1 MPAPGR
7 FSTMDSPYLSLFSL
21 VKGWPQEN
29 VRREVLMVTAGI
41 DRLRGQL
48 SPWPAWAT
56 TSARSA
62 SAVLLIPDLR
72 NPYLL

>member
-1 MPAPGR
+1 
-7 FSTMDSPYLSLFSL
+7 MDSPYLSLFSL
-21 VKGWPQEN
+21 VKGWPQQN
-29 VRREVLMVTAGI
+29 VRHEVLMVTGGI
-41 DRLRGQL
+41 DRGQL

-62 SAVLLIPDLR
+62 SAVLLIADLR

>member
-1 MPAPGR
+1 
-7 FSTMDSPYLSLFSL
+7 MDSPYLSLFSL
-21 VKGWPQEN
+21 VKGWPQQN
-29 VRREVLMVTAGI
+29 VCREVLMVTDGI
-41 DRLRGQL
+41 DRGQL

-72 NPYLL
+72 NPY